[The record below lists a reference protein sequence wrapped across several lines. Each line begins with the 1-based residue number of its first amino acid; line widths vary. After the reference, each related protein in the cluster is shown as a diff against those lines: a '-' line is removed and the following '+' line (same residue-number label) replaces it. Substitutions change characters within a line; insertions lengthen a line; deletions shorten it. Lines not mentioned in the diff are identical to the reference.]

1 MKALSEGAD
10 CRCKCVVRPLSRS
23 ACRRIEEGSATAQ
36 DFYTVETI
44 TSGPE
49 CKCAC
54 IAPPSAVNPCE
65 GEYRL
70 KRLREAGKENVKV
83 KCRLLHSPPIQI
95 CSHAAAPTGSCCLA
109 HLLVSIELWITGV
122 MNVRSNA
129 GKDCPTLDPESLDWL
144 GINLF

>member
-1 MKALSEGAD
+1 MKALSEGSD

-23 ACRRIEEGSATAQ
+23 ACRRIEEGSAAAQ

-65 GEYRL
+65 GEFRL
-70 KRLREAGKENVKV
+70 KKLREAGKENVKV
-83 KCRLLHSPPIQI
+83 KCHPIRFPCILEPPLHVSPI
-95 CSHAAAPTGSCCLA
+95 CSRAKGLLSCSPFYSQRGLD
-109 HLLVSIELWITGV
+109 HLGHGYHIFIKFREG
-122 MNVRSNA
+122 
-129 GKDCPTLDPESLDWL
+129 
-144 GINLF
+144 

>member
-1 MKALSEGAD
+1 MKALSEGSD

-23 ACRRIEEGSATAQ
+23 ACRRLEEGAADAH

-70 KRLREAGKENVKV
+70 KRLREAGNEDVKV
-83 KCRLLHSPPIQI
+83 Q
-95 CSHAAAPTGSCCLA
+95 
-109 HLLVSIELWITGV
+109 
-122 MNVRSNA
+122 
-129 GKDCPTLDPESLDWL
+129 CPTVIPLLDQSQTSSQLPP
-144 GINLF
+144 NLCFCQVAVSS

>member
-1 MKALSEGAD
+1 MKALSEGSD

-44 TSGPE
+44 TSGSE

-65 GEYRL
+65 GEFRL

-83 KCRLLHSPPIQI
+83 KCHAVHFPCIPEPPSQ
-95 CSHAAAPTGSCCLA
+95 AAAM
-109 HLLVSIELWITGV
+109 LLSWITEGMDV
-122 MNVRSNA
+122 MFFKSDS
-129 GKDCPTLDPESLDWL
+129 GKDSLT
-144 GINLF
+144 FYP